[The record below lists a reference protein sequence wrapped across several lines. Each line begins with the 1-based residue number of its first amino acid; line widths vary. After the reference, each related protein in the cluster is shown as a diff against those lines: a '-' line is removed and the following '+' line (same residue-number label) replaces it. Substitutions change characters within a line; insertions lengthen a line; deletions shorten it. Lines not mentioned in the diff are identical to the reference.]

1 MSPEVL
7 TEGEVSAI
15 RQYHSSWDSHS
26 DEVPYERIP
35 PEQVQELA
43 AAWRELRRA
52 ARMGSVIYSR
62 AEGGPRM
69 PVMTEEQPFRLVGRN
84 THLVSSK
91 MGVHC
96 NDLPRRWEGVA

>member
-7 TEGEVSAI
+7 TAGEVSAI
-15 RQYHSSWDSHS
+15 RQFHSSGDSHS
-26 DEVPYERIP
+26 DEDPDERIP

-43 AAWRELRRA
+43 AAWRELCDA

-69 PVMTEEQPFRLVGRN
+69 QFVTEEQPFRLVGRN
-84 THLVSSK
+84 THLVCSK
-91 MGVHC
+91 MGMHC